1 MMHEFLIQQLKTEVL
16 NTPDIE
22 VFHTEVT
29 TSTNDWAW
37 HYLSSKP
44 ANFDKPTLFIATEQK
59 QGRGTQGRM
68 WHSPAGTGLYMSLL
82 MPLPQQEQHNIH
94 QAPSQFEQIYFTQGK
109 GFTKATGVASVLA
122 LTVLFP
128 WLRGNLGIRSIN
140 DLFVNHRK
148 LGGILVETKLRAN
161 GRLKAIVTG
170 LGLNILYND
179 QLAIKDERNTPISL
193 EECARLLN
201 IQQEW
206 MLPTELGFLISKHIL
221 ALYALLQNGQIDD
234 IEALW
239 QEFGVIEF

>member
-1 MMHEFLIQQLKTEVL
+1 
-16 NTPDIE
+16 
-22 VFHTEVT
+22 
-29 TSTNDWAW
+29 
-37 HYLSSKP
+37 
-44 ANFDKPTLFIATEQK
+44 
-59 QGRGTQGRM
+59 
-68 WHSPAGTGLYMSLL
+68 
-82 MPLPQQEQHNIH
+82 
-94 QAPSQFEQIYFTQGK
+94 
-109 GFTKATGVASVLA
+109 VLA

>member
-44 ANFDKPTLFIATEQK
+44 TGFDKPTLFIASEQK

-68 WHSPAGTGLYMSLL
+68 WHSPPGSGLYMSLL
-82 MPLPQQEQHNIH
+82 LPLPQQEHHSIH
-94 QAPSQFEQIYFTQGK
+94 HFEQVYFTQGK
-109 GFTKATGVASVLA
+109 GFTKAAGVASVLA

-128 WLRGNLGIRSIN
+128 WLRGNLGIRRIN

-161 GRLKAIVTG
+161 GRLKAIVAG
-170 LGLNILYND
+170 LGLNILHNEH
-179 QLAIKDERNTPISL
+179 LAIKDERNTPISL
-193 EECARLLN
+193 EECATLLN
-201 IQQEW
+201 IQQTW
-206 MLPTELGFLISKHIL
+206 MPPTELGFLVAKHML
-221 ALYALLQNGQIDD
+221 ALYALLQNGQIQD